1 MVISFHTIIT
11 PYFCF
16 FEFLAV
22 VVIFQFWT
30 TDGFST
36 QQQQQHPLRTVAG
49 CRGTGLP
56 SGSSLSFCNFQP
68 DKNQY
73 NRQIVG
79 LSATNTDR
87 NNEKAGRFYE
97 LISVEDADKML
108 QQERLIHQ
116 KEIRELKDLL
126 DLQHKEI
133 WELNGLHSHAQLPG
147 ADVDMGFVD
156 SDIKND
162 SIDDTRFST
171 PSSTVIDDFINDDEY
186 KQQHRQSHNAAE
198 RRTLEIEL
206 HQIDEE
212 NEELE
217 NEFND
222 RRHSHQNE
230 IDEFQRIIYDVRDR
244 SDCIRQEL
252 KLEFEYFERARV
264 ELEEMVNQEGLKV
277 RQLEQ
282 QLLLARREQEI
293 LEKVAI
299 DAKHQQQER
308 QDQEEQER
316 RQRES
321 ELEQEDRQRQSELEQ
336 EGRQRQ
342 LNLEQEDQQRQ
353 LDLEQED
360 YHREQFQWER
370 DEQLRQEHQE
380 LVELDRN
387 QAEFDKTCATIF
399 NEDRTNRDINDRQTS
414 KEPQHE
420 GVGVDGGGQGSQ
432 QHQYS
437 VETTRSQ
444 CTAFAQYGAVH
455 QQTVAASVKVQ
466 KTDPPQAKRTTR
478 KNSDAHGIF
487 MNFNDILM

>member
-1 MVISFHTIIT
+1 MVISFHTIIP
-11 PYFCF
+11 PYYYF

-36 QQQQQHPLRTVAG
+36 QQQQHPVRTVAG
-49 CRGTGLP
+49 SRGMGRS
-56 SGSSLSFCNFQP
+56 SGSSLSFCNFRP
-68 DKNQY
+68 DKNQH
-73 NRQIVG
+73 NRQKVR
-79 LSATNTDR
+79 LSATNTDK

-116 KEIRELKDLL
+116 KEIGELKDLL

-133 WELNGLHSHAQLPG
+133 WVLNGLHSHAQLPG
-147 ADVDMGFVD
+147 ADVDMGFD
-156 SDIKND
+156 DNDIEND
-162 SIDDTRFST
+162 YIDDTRFSA

-186 KQQHRQSHNAAE
+186 KQQHWQSHSAAE

-217 NEFND
+217 NEFNN
-222 RRHSHQNE
+222 RRHSHQND

-244 SDCIRQEL
+244 SDCIQQEL
-252 KLEFEYFERARV
+252 KLEFEYFERAKV

-299 DAKHQQQER
+299 DAKRQQQEL

-342 LNLEQEDQQRQ
+342 RELEQEGRQRQ

-360 YHREQFQWER
+360 YHREKFQWER

-387 QAEFDKTCATIF
+387 QAEFDKTCASIF
-399 NEDRTNRDINDRQTS
+399 NEDRTNRDINDRHTPKQ
-414 KEPQHE
+414 PQHE
-420 GVGVDGGGQGSQ
+420 GVGVDGGGQEPQ
-432 QHQYS
+432 QYQYS
-437 VETTRSQ
+437 VETARSHS
-444 CTAFAQYGAVH
+444 THFTQYGAVH
-455 QQTVAASVKVQ
+455 QQTVAASVKAQ
-466 KTDPPQAKRTTR
+466 NTDPPQAKRTTR